1 MDELENNLRRIR
13 QAVDARITR
22 DSNPSKLVSLGVVA
36 TGPEVIKEKGTYSST
51 SHEGENSGPTAESE
65 IASDKT
71 TDYAEKSDRNT
82 NRKEG
87 LADDDESLDGAGA
100 EELKANELRPADDG
114 GGVIHLPDHS
124 FVESGSRSHDEVSV
138 EDPPSED
145 SIAPDGRE
153 DSNADTSRLESA
165 DHERVDASKAEPD
178 QAASGAE
185 ESVVTIAPDAA
196 LPDSSSSEGASENNI
211 DSRELTVVKSSIW
224 SRFKKWVGFK

>member
-36 TGPEVIKEKGTYSST
+36 TGPEVIKEKGTHSST
-51 SHEGENSGPTAESE
+51 SHEGENFGPTAESE
-65 IASDKT
+65 MASDKT
-71 TDYAEKSDRNT
+71 TGYPSKFDRHND
-82 NRKEG
+82 RKKG

-100 EELKANELRPADDG
+100 EELKANEVGPADDG
-114 GGVIHLPDHS
+114 GGVIQLPDHS
-124 FVESGSRSHDEVSV
+124 FVESAGHSHDEASV
-138 EDPPSED
+138 EAPPLED
-145 SIAPDGRE
+145 SNASDGRE
-153 DSNADTSRLESA
+153 DLNADTSPLKSA

-185 ESVVTIAPDAA
+185 ESVVTIAPDAT
-196 LPDSSSSEGASENNI
+196 LPDSSSSEVASENNI

-224 SRFKKWVGFK
+224 SRFKQWVGFK